1 MADKDSGK
9 RYEDDFREAA
19 QFARD
24 LKSELSN
31 IDGISTSTQSKME
44 AIANSIETQTD
55 YGAQL
60 TDLIKERNEF
70 IEDEVNGGRIIS
82 ENALEQIDYAI
93 ELVKLK
99 ERQKKTQN
107 TIKDGLKGA
116 KDELLGSLGPAGDL
130 VSSMLSAGGAVAI
143 MVVVLTAALKFLI
156 DMVKRGI
163 ELNQTL
169 GMSAKDSA
177 ALEANIM
184 AASYSMEGLLY
195 STDEMRK
202 SAMAL
207 VETMGRVNV
216 PPQLIT
222 DATRLTKLLGGDE
235 ASGVSLA
242 RSLEN
247 AGHSQTDLTNDIE
260 AMATSMG
267 MTAGPAME
275 MLVENQMKLG
285 SLSHEQILAEAKK
298 GLLIKQQG
306 LDLKKINGMLREGL
320 DIEGSMR
327 SAMKLRIMSG
337 KNINFNTINQ
347 AKLAQ
352 DPVALAKALNDQVAL
367 MGPEFENNHRM
378 QQLMA
383 DGLNISVE
391 EMNNMRNAT
400 AEQADIQS
408 TLVDGQ
414 KASTEE
420 TGNGIMAMIGG
431 MPMWAKVTAA
441 IVGIGAAII
450 GVTMLFPAVGAGI
463 VSISGAVGTGIASI
477 GAGVGTALTS
487 ISIGLAA
494 LVVPGTAA
502 IPIILAIG
510 AAILMASPA
519 IYAFSL
525 VIQALA
531 PIIMGIATVIG
542 DVLMKAID
550 KLPEIITTVANG
562 FVTMMSAI
570 SMENVGALF
579 LLGPALLSAAVG
591 MVGFGAAT
599 ILFGGPAILGL
610 LAIGGALA
618 LLAPNLEV
626 FGNIFIGVFAAIP
639 PIITA
644 VADGLVNM
652 MNAVTME
659 NVGAM
664 LLLGPALMGVAF
676 GLAAIGMM
684 GVPGLL
690 ALTGLAA
697 VTVLLAPSLMG
708 IADSIGDMMGGS
720 DDTDTDD
727 GNSALITEIK
737 ALGKELIGMRGDIQS
752 QPILINVDGKVV
764 SEMTKIQN
772 RQGVSKNGYRK

>member
-9 RYEDDFREAA
+9 RYEDDLRESA

-24 LKSELSN
+24 LKSELLN

-60 TDLIKERNEF
+60 TDLIKKRNEF
-70 IEDEVNGGRIIS
+70 IEDEVKNGRIINES
-82 ENALEQIDYAI
+82 ALEQIDYTI
-93 ELVKLK
+93 KLVKLK

-116 KDELLGSLGPAGDL
+116 KDELLGSLGPAGQL

-195 STDEMRK
+195 STEEMRK

-207 VETMGRVNV
+207 VDTMGRVNV

-260 AMATSMG
+260 EMATSMG

-285 SLSHEQILAEAKK
+285 SLSHEQIVAEARK
-298 GLLIKQQG
+298 GLEIKKQG
-306 LDLKKINGMLREGL
+306 LDVKKMNAMMREGL

-327 SAMKLRIMSG
+327 SAMKLRIMSQ
-337 KNINFNTINQ
+337 KNINFNAINQ
-347 AKLAQ
+347 AILA
-352 DPVALAKALNDQVAL
+352 DDELGLAKALNDQVAL
-367 MGPEFENNHRM
+367 MGPEFENSHRM

-383 DGLNISVE
+383 DGIGVSVE

-400 AEQADIQS
+400 AENATAKAKEISLAAELVELQKTNKDATMD
-408 TLVDGQ
+408 TLLAQ

-441 IVGIGAAII
+441 IVGIFAAI
-450 GVTMLFPAVGAGI
+450 MLVSAAIPAVGAGI
-463 VSISGAVGTGIASI
+463 TLISGAVGSGITVV
-477 GAGVGTALTS
+477 GAAIGTALGS
-487 ISIGLAA
+487 IAVGLAA
-494 LVVPGTAA
+494 LVVPGTIA
-502 IPIILAIG
+502 IPILLSLAAVILSVG
-510 AAILMASPA
+510 AALYLATPA
-519 IYAFSL
+519 IKALGGVLKKVFEGIGL
-525 VIQALA
+525 IVTNIGNVI
-531 PIIMGIATVIG
+531 
-542 DVLMKAID
+542 
-550 KLPEIITTVANG
+550 
-562 FVTMMSAI
+562 
-570 SMENVGALF
+570 
-579 LLGPALLSAAVG
+579 
-591 MVGFGAAT
+591 
-599 ILFGGPAILGL
+599 
-610 LAIGGALA
+610 
-618 LLAPNLEV
+618 
-626 FGNIFIGVFAAIP
+626 IGVFAAIP

-690 ALTGLAA
+690 ALTGLGA
-697 VTVLLAPSLMG
+697 VTILLAPSLMG
-708 IADSIGDMMGGS
+708 IADSIGDMMGGDS
-720 DDTDTDD
+720 DESESDTDD
-727 GNSALITEIK
+727 GDSALITEIK
-737 ALGKELIGMRGDIQS
+737 ALGRELIGMRGDIQS

-772 RQGVSKNGYRK
+772 RQGVSNNGYRK